1 LDDKAAN
8 KLSAKPTHETLM
20 MKFKT
25 TLDQAAFAQL
35 IRDYASVAK
44 AVANQILYDRSLAE
58 DAVQETFVRLIEK
71 REQYS
76 LSNRFSPWFHAILRN
91 VCIDMIRKE
100 QRDKKCSRQL
110 ISEIADNASFESQ
123 RDNLDLLNLLPRREK
138 NVLELRVIHSMP
150 FKEIATALEISEEA
164 AKKRA
169 QRGLRKLRQRLI
181 RSERAKRQAV

>member
-1 LDDKAAN
+1 
-8 KLSAKPTHETLM
+8 M

-25 TLDQAAFAQL
+25 ALDQAAFAQL

-44 AVANQILYDRSLAE
+44 AVANQILCDRGLAE

-91 VCIDMIRKE
+91 VCIDMIRKQ
-100 QRDKKCSRQL
+100 QRDRKCSMQL
-110 ISEIADNASFESQ
+110 ISEIADNASFESR
-123 RDNLDLLNLLPRREK
+123 RDNPDLLNLLPTREK
-138 NVLELRVIHSMP
+138 NVLELKVIHSMS
-150 FKEIATALEISEEA
+150 FKEIAAALEISEEA

-181 RSERAKRQAV
+181 RSERDKRQAV

>member
-25 TLDQAAFAQL
+25 ALDQAAFALL
-35 IRDYASVAK
+35 IRDYASVAR
-44 AVANQILYDRSLAE
+44 AVANQILCDRSLAE

-91 VCIDMIRKE
+91 VCIDMIRKQ
-100 QRDKKCSRQL
+100 QRDKKCSRQFV
-110 ISEIADNASFESQ
+110 SEVADNASSESQ
-123 RDNLDLLNLLPRREK
+123 RDNLDLLNLLPTREK
-138 NVLELRVIHSMP
+138 NVLELRVIHSMH

-169 QRGLRKLRQRLI
+169 QRGLRRLRQRLI
-181 RSERAKRQAV
+181 RSEQAKRQAV